1 MAKKKFSRLGAAA
14 AGAGA
19 GVANGLFGAG
29 GGMVLVP
36 ALQKLTDVEEESLFP
51 TSVAVILPLCLVSLT
66 VYGLR
71 GDLPWQTAWP
81 YLVGSGLGGLAAG
94 IFGRRIPTALL
105 HRALGILIIWG
116 GIRSFLENLF
126 RSAFWWA
133 RFWASCRVWE
143 LEAALCSFF
152 G

>member
-51 TSVAVILPLCLVSLT
+51 TSVAVILPLCL
-66 VYGLR
+66 
-71 GDLPWQTAWP
+71 
-81 YLVGSGLGGLAAG
+81 
-94 IFGRRIPTALL
+94 L
-105 HRALGILIIWG
+105 HRALGILIICG
-116 GIRSFLENLF
+116 GIRSVL
-126 RSAFWWA
+126 
-133 RFWASCRVWE
+133 
-143 LEAALCSFF
+143 
-152 G
+152 